1 MFKSLYFKIVLILLV
16 FIVAVMSVV
25 SIVLLNSVTS
35 FYVNQFMEQ
44 MDECF
49 AENSTLYVEL
59 QEALD
64 GASYADKQKTILKS
78 YESVLGI
85 DAYRNY
91 YILTMDGVM
100 VDGSDAELGR
110 DLRITPNMLSAMSG
124 KTENKLLR
132 GDGYT
137 DFALYL
143 QNIII

>member
-49 AENSTLYVEL
+49 AENSTLYGEL

-64 GASYADKQKTILKS
+64 SASYADNQKTILKS
-78 YESVLGI
+78 YEI
-85 DAYRNY
+85 
-91 YILTMDGVM
+91 
-100 VDGSDAELGR
+100 GR
-110 DLRITPNMLSAMSG
+110 ASCRERVCLRV
-124 KTENKLLR
+124 
-132 GDGYT
+132 
-137 DFALYL
+137 
-143 QNIII
+143 